1 MYNRKLNFLAS
12 CFGILLFGMGI
23 ITLGSIQPDLQERF
37 SGQEFSA
44 GTLFSILPIGI
55 LTSSLLFGPICDRY
69 GYKLIFIF
77 SALFL
82 CAGLEGIAFA
92 KDLSLLQTSVFVF
105 GLGGGAI
112 NGATNAL
119 VSDISEEDKGA
130 NLSILGIFYGAG
142 ALGMPSLIAVLKN
155 YFSLPGILSFVGMF
169 IFLVA
174 LFFTFIR
181 FPQPKNKQGFPLK
194 KSFLLF
200 KNTFL
205 LLVSFFLFFQS
216 SLEGIINNWT
226 TSYLGKELSV
236 GDSSALFALSLFIAG
251 MITMRLLIGS
261 VFRKVNGMKIMFA
274 SIALMIVGLGIL
286 RFSNSFNIAVA
297 GLVLIGAG
305 LAAGFPIMLGFV
317 GSRFTDLSATAF
329 SFAFVIALLGNSLI
343 NYLTGLIVQAY
354 GVQQMISVAA
364 AEVCCMFILC
374 IFIRKH
380 S

>member
-23 ITLGSIQPDLQERF
+23 ITLGSIQPELKERF
-37 SGQEFSA
+37 TAQEFSA

-55 LTSSLLFGPICDRY
+55 LTSSLVFGPICDRY
-69 GYKLIFIF
+69 GYKMIFIF

-82 CAGLEGIAFA
+82 CGGLEGIAFA
-92 KDLSLLQTSVFVF
+92 KDISLLKICVYFF
-105 GLGGGAI
+105 GLGGGAL

-142 ALGMPSLIAVLKN
+142 ALGMPSLIGVLNK
-155 YFSLPGILSFVGMF
+155 YFSLDMILSFVGIF
-169 IFLVA
+169 IFLIAV
-174 LFFTFIR
+174 FFTFIR

-194 KSFLLF
+194 KSVLLF
-200 KNTFL
+200 RNGFL

-226 TSYLGKELSV
+226 TSYLGEQLSAS
-236 GDSSALFALSLFIAG
+236 DSSALYALSLFVGG

-274 SIALMIVGLGIL
+274 SIALMAAGLATL
-286 RFSNSFNIAVA
+286 RLTGSFNVA
-297 GLVLIGAG
+297 IGGLILLGAG

-329 SFAFVIALLGNSLI
+329 SFAFVIALLGNILI

-354 GVQQMISVAA
+354 GVRQMIYVAA
-364 AEVCCMFILC
+364 AEVLCMFVLC

>member
-37 SGQEFSA
+37 SNQDFSA

-55 LTSSLLFGPICDRY
+55 LTSSLVFGPICDRY

-92 KDLSLLQTSVFVF
+92 KDLSFLKTSVFFF
-105 GLGGGAI
+105 GLGGGAL

-142 ALGMPSLIAVLKN
+142 ALGMPSLIGVLKN
-155 YFSLPGILSFVGMF
+155 YVSLHMILSFVGIF
-169 IFLVA
+169 IFIIA

-200 KNTFL
+200 KNRFL

-226 TSYLGKELSV
+226 TSYLGKHLSV
-236 GDSSALFALSLFIAG
+236 DDSSALYALSLFIAG

-261 VFRKVNGMKIMFA
+261 VFRKVSGMKIMFA
-274 SIALMIVGLGIL
+274 SIAMMAAGLATL
-286 RFSNSFNIAVA
+286 RLTGSFNIAIV
-297 GLVLIGAG
+297 GLILIGAG

-329 SFAFVIALLGNSLI
+329 SFAFVIALLGNILI

-354 GVQQMISVAA
+354 GVGEMIYVAA
-364 AEVCCMFILC
+364 AEVFCMFVLC

>member
-23 ITLGSIQPDLQERF
+23 ITLGSIQPNLQERF
-37 SGQEFSA
+37 SNQNFSA

-55 LTSSLLFGPICDRY
+55 LTSSLIFGPICDRY

-92 KDLSLLQTSVFVF
+92 KDISLLKICVYFF
-105 GLGGGAI
+105 GLGGGAL

-119 VSDISEEDKGA
+119 VSDISEQDKGA

-142 ALGMPSLIAVLKN
+142 ALGMPSLIGVLNK
-155 YFSLPGILSFVGMF
+155 YLTLDTILSFVGIF
-169 IFLVA
+169 IFFIAV
-174 LFFTFIR
+174 FFMFIR

-200 KNTFL
+200 RNGFL

-226 TSYLGKELSV
+226 TSYLGEHLAV
-236 GDSSALFALSLFIAG
+236 DNSSALYALSLFVAG

-261 VFRKVNGMKIMFA
+261 VFRKVSGMKIMFA
-274 SIALMIVGLGIL
+274 SIALMAAGLAIL
-286 RFSNSFNIAVA
+286 RFTGSFNVAIA
-297 GLVLIGAG
+297 GLILVGAG
-305 LAAGFPIMLGFV
+305 LAAGFPIMLGFI

-329 SFAFVIALLGNSLI
+329 SFAFVIALLGNILI

-354 GVQQMISVAA
+354 GVQQMIYVAA
-364 AEVCCMFILC
+364 AEVLCMFVLC

>member
-23 ITLGSIQPDLQERF
+23 ITLGSIQPNLQERF
-37 SGQEFSA
+37 SNQNFSA

-55 LTSSLLFGPICDRY
+55 LTSSLIFGPICDRY

-92 KDLSLLQTSVFVF
+92 KDISLLKICVYFF
-105 GLGGGAI
+105 GLGGGAL

-119 VSDISEEDKGA
+119 VSDISEQDKGA

-142 ALGMPSLIAVLKN
+142 ALGMPSLIGVLNK
-155 YFSLPGILSFVGMF
+155 YLTLDTILSFVGIF
-169 IFLVA
+169 IFFIAV
-174 LFFTFIR
+174 FFMFIR

-200 KNTFL
+200 RNGFL

-226 TSYLGKELSV
+226 TSYLGEHLAV
-236 GDSSALFALSLFIAG
+236 DNSSALYALSLFVAG

-261 VFRKVNGMKIMFA
+261 VFRKVSGMKIMFA
-274 SIALMIVGLGIL
+274 SIALMAAGLAIL
-286 RFSNSFNIAVA
+286 RFTGSFNVAIA
-297 GLVLIGAG
+297 GLILVGAG

-329 SFAFVIALLGNSLI
+329 SFAFVIALLGNILI

-354 GVQQMISVAA
+354 GVQQMIYVAA
-364 AEVCCMFILC
+364 AEVLCMFVLC

>member
-23 ITLGSIQPDLQERF
+23 ITLGSIQPNLQERF
-37 SGQEFSA
+37 GNQNFSA

-55 LTSSLLFGPICDRY
+55 LTSSLIFGPICDRY

-92 KDLSLLQTSVFVF
+92 KDISLLKICVYFF
-105 GLGGGAI
+105 GLGGGAL

-119 VSDISEEDKGA
+119 VSDISEQDKGA

-142 ALGMPSLIAVLKN
+142 ALGMPSLIGVLNK
-155 YFSLPGILSFVGMF
+155 YLTLDTILSFVGIF
-169 IFLVA
+169 IFFIAV
-174 LFFTFIR
+174 FFMFIR

-200 KNTFL
+200 RNGFL

-226 TSYLGKELSV
+226 TSYLGEHLAV
-236 GDSSALFALSLFIAG
+236 DNSSALYALSLFVAG

-261 VFRKVNGMKIMFA
+261 VFRKVSGMKIMFA
-274 SIALMIVGLGIL
+274 SIALMAAGLAIL
-286 RFSNSFNIAVA
+286 RFTGSFNVAIA
-297 GLVLIGAG
+297 GLILVGAG
-305 LAAGFPIMLGFV
+305 LAAGFPIMLGFI

-329 SFAFVIALLGNSLI
+329 SFAFVIALLGNILI

-354 GVQQMISVAA
+354 GVQQMIYVAA
-364 AEVCCMFILC
+364 AEVLCMFVLC

>member
-1 MYNRKLNFLAS
+1 
-12 CFGILLFGMGI
+12 MGI
-23 ITLGSIQPDLQERF
+23 ITLGSIQPNLQERF
-37 SGQEFSA
+37 SNQNFSA

-55 LTSSLLFGPICDRY
+55 LTSSLIFGPICDRY

-92 KDLSLLQTSVFVF
+92 KDISLLKICVYFF
-105 GLGGGAI
+105 GLGGGAL

-119 VSDISEEDKGA
+119 VSDISEQDKGA

-142 ALGMPSLIAVLKN
+142 ALGMPSLIGVLNK
-155 YFSLPGILSFVGMF
+155 YLTLDTILSFVGIF
-169 IFLVA
+169 IFFIAV
-174 LFFTFIR
+174 FFMFIR

-200 KNTFL
+200 RNGFL

-226 TSYLGKELSV
+226 TSYLGEHLAV
-236 GDSSALFALSLFIAG
+236 DNSSALYALSLFVAG

-261 VFRKVNGMKIMFA
+261 VFRKVSGMKIMFA
-274 SIALMIVGLGIL
+274 SIALMAAGLAIL
-286 RFSNSFNIAVA
+286 RFTGSFNVAIA
-297 GLVLIGAG
+297 GLILVGAG

-329 SFAFVIALLGNSLI
+329 SFAFVIALLGNILI

-354 GVQQMISVAA
+354 GVQQMIYVAA
-364 AEVCCMFILC
+364 AEVLCMFVLC